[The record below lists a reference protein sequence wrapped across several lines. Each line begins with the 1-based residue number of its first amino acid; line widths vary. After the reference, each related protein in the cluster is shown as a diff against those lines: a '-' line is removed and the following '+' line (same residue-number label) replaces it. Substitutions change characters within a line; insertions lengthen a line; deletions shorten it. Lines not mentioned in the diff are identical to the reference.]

1 MKDKFIRASFIV
13 NDTTIFKFSHVI
25 SSAQTPKFSFFFH
38 FHTRDR
44 IEVVS
49 YMKGGPIL
57 SSSLLSS
64 TSSFAKIA
72 KDTLSLF
79 SPTKIDVHRRGLKT
93 HAYKN
98 NL

>member
-1 MKDKFIRASFIV
+1 MLSLVHKLPNFL
-13 NDTTIFKFSHVI
+13 
-25 SSAQTPKFSFFFH
+25 FFFH